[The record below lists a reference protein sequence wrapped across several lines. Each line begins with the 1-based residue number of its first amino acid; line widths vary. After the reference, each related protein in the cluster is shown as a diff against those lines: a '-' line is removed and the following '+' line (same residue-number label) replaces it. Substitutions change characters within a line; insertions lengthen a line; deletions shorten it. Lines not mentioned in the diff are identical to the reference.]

1 MIANPLSDGHY
12 FFEFLIYVKF
22 ANLSE
27 LNLNPNWET
36 INTWPRIT

>member
-1 MIANPLSDGHY
+1 MILKGIGVNHY

-27 LNLNPNWET
+27 LNLNAN
-36 INTWPRIT
+36 